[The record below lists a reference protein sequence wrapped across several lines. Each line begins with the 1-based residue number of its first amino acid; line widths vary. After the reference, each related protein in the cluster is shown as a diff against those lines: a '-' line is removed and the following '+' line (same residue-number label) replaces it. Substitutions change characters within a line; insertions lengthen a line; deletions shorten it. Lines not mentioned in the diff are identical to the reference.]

1 MAVISNSVVIRCT
14 PEQAFGYLSDL
25 RNELEW
31 NPACER
37 MEKLTDGPIG
47 PGTRFRA
54 KWKLSSVVELEILEH
69 DRPNGW
75 TAHNGGPLEVTMT
88 IRIDRVPDGTRLSTR
103 FDARPHGF
111 LRLIF
116 PILLRKLRA
125 DEKANMGHIRTALE
139 RRHATDADT
148 QRTPHE

>member
-1 MAVISNSVVIRCT
+1 MAVIRNSVVVRCT
-14 PEQAFGYLSDL
+14 PEQAFDYLSDL
-25 RNELEW
+25 RSELEW
-31 NPACER
+31 NPTCER

-54 KWKLSSVVELEILEH
+54 KWKLSPVVELEILRY

-75 TAHNGGPLEVTMT
+75 TAHNGGPLAVTMT
-88 IRIDRVPDGTRLSTR
+88 VRLEPVPDGARLSTQ

-125 DEKANMGHIRTALE
+125 EEKANMGHIRNALE
-139 RRHATDADT
+139 RRHATDAA
-148 QRTPHE
+148 